1 MVSMTGSNATTS
13 MQVPQEWD
21 VFDVCLDAGVVGL
34 GYARKE
40 PGTSVQVVQ
49 LGAVAVNTN
58 TYKYYIQIHAQ
69 LG

>member
-34 GYARKE
+34 GHARKE
-40 PGTSVQVVQ
+40 PGTYRWCN
-49 LGAVAVNTN
+49 LGLI
-58 TYKYYIQIHAQ
+58 KIHARGVECIHVVH
-69 LG
+69 LDV